1 MKNRQSNK
9 RKSTNRNSK
18 RKTNKNESKKK
29 IIKHVIRENKQ
40 GTYPRSKRNKRT
52 SGRQEKNNER
62 NIWLYVLCT
71 FV

>member
-9 RKSTNRNSK
+9 RKSANRNSK
-18 RKTNKNESKKK
+18 RKTNKKESKRK

-40 GTYPRSKRNKRT
+40 GTR
-52 SGRQEKNNER
+52 GRVEGKIKTMKE
-62 NIWLYVLCT
+62 IYGCMFCVT